1 MALAFQGRVEY
12 MDCIGSITVRS
23 ADDRNSGD
31 NTMAK
36 KSKKK
41 AKKS

>member
-1 MALAFQGRVEY
+1 MKFQHPIGRSSESLE
-12 MDCIGSITVRS
+12 D
-23 ADDRNSGD
+23 
-31 NTMAK
+31 TMAK